1 VLFRSIRPLA
11 SSQKITTK
19 SGRNKEEILPP
30 GQTQQVPKRAT
41 MRNQIIGITSSV
53 LMMAICVTSFAP
65 VPLRLDKLL
74 ARRGLFAEPGSE
86 EDKFDMEELNQR
98 IEDASNQYEKLF
110 LTKEWERRPKPAD
123 VHIVLFKPD
132 TDDEGVHTIEY
143 PKGSGRNVILAFE
156 SAKECAT
163 FVSILKLQ
171 RFFDPSPRTMDLK
184 NLEAYCKEI
193 GVLVQVVPR
202 GMALLPP
209 SETVEQLGHNPN
221 LGDEKKQLD
230 CLFEMS
236 TSHVE
241 ETGIF
246 PGTNNELG
254 GTWE

>member
-1 VLFRSIRPLA
+1 MLLVKCLFYGAILIRPLA

-30 GQTQQVPKRAT
+30 GQKQQVPKRAT

-65 VPLRLDKLL
+65 APLRLDKLL

-171 RFFDPSPRTMDLK
+171 RFFDPSVSVVIIIYVLTCIHTFRSK
-184 NLEAYCKEI
+184 CFQFYCSLEQWI
-193 GVLVQVVPR
+193 
-202 GMALLPP
+202 
-209 SETVEQLGHNPN
+209 
-221 LGDEKKQLD
+221 
-230 CLFEMS
+230 
-236 TSHVE
+236 
-241 ETGIF
+241 
-246 PGTNNELG
+246 
-254 GTWE
+254 